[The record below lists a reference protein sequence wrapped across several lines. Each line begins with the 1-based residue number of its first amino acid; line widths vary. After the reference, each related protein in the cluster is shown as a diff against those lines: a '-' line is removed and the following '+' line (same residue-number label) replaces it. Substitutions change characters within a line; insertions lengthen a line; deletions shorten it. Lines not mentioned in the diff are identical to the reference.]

1 MMSVGTIFIENLV
14 EILLGL
20 VVAFNLAAFSML
32 WSKIQDIGEKADKNT
47 ETMNMLL
54 NRIFGIEQDPTDK
67 GHIMETEKR
76 FDGVVDK
83 LEEIAEK
90 QEEDRKERRKEHE
103 KVDDKISSIINV
115 LKDEDNIEVDNS
127 DFN

>member
-20 VVAFNLAAFSML
+20 VVTFNLAAFSAL
-32 WSKIQDIGEKADKNT
+32 WSKIQDIEGKADKNT

-103 KVDDKISSIINV
+103 KVDDKVSSIINV

>member
-20 VVAFNLAAFSML
+20 VVTFNLAAFSVL
-32 WSKIQDIGEKADKNT
+32 WSKMQNIGDKADKNT

-76 FDGVVDK
+76 FDG
-83 LEEIAEK
+83 IAEQLEKIAKK
-90 QEEDRKERRKEHE
+90 QDEERDERRKEHE
-103 KVDDKISSIINV
+103 KVDKKVSSIINV
-115 LKDEDNIEVDNS
+115 LKDEENIEVDNS

>member
-20 VVAFNLAAFSML
+20 VVTFNLAAFSVL
-32 WSKIQDIGEKADKNT
+32 WSKIQDIEDKADKNT

-54 NRIFGIEQDPTDK
+54 NRIFGIDQDPTDK

-76 FDGVVDK
+76 FDGIANQ

-90 QEEDRKERRKEHE
+90 QDEEREERRKEHE
-103 KVDDKISSIINV
+103 KVDKKVSSIINV